1 MSNGITR
8 RGFIKGGAAL
18 GASATIGGTLIGSLG
33 GSASAAESAP
43 AGLAA
48 VNGPDG
54 FANTMAAVEAVGGI
68 ARFVPSGST
77 VLINANTAFKH
88 RGSIVEPNV
97 LLATLELCAGA
108 GAKRILLVKG
118 SQDDYWKRCER
129 ADAKAALID
138 RAEVSERKFEVLE
151 VEKGVALKEAHVDR
165 HLRSADVYINLS
177 IAKHHKGCDFTGA
190 LKNTMGAC
198 PHDPT
203 CRFFH
208 VGANPGSDD
217 WYPDIGHLSQCIA
230 DLNTIRQP
238 DLNIVDAGEILVT
251 NGPFGPG
258 KLANPKSVVASADMV
273 AIDTYSARYVDLDP
287 AAVPMIG
294 KAAAHGLGTMD
305 MAEIG
310 VEEISLG
317 AAAEAG

>member
-1 MSNGITR
+1 MSDGITR
-8 RGFIKGGAAL
+8 RRFIKSSAAL
-18 GASATIGGTLIGSLG
+18 GASVTIGGTLIGRLADG
-33 GSASAAESAP
+33 ATTAEAGP
-43 AGLAA
+43 VGLAA
-48 VNGPDG
+48 VTGPDG

-88 RGSIVEPNV
+88 RGSIVEPDV
-97 LLATLELCAGA
+97 LLATLELCAEA
-108 GAKRILLVKG
+108 GAERILLVKG
-118 SQDDYWKRCER
+118 VQDDYWKRCER
-129 ADAKAALID
+129 AAAKTALIE
-138 RAEVSERKFEVLE
+138 RAEVSDRSFEVVK
-151 VEKGVALKEAHVDR
+151 VEKGVALREAHVDR
-165 HLRSADVYINLS
+165 HLLSADVYINLS
-177 IAKHHKGCDFTGA
+177 IAKNHKGCDFTGA
-190 LKNTMGAC
+190 LKNTMGVC

-217 WYPDIGHLSQCIA
+217 WYPDIDHLSQCVA

-238 DLNIVDAGEILVT
+238 DLNIVDAGEILIS

-258 KLANPKSVVASADMV
+258 KLASPASVVASADLV
-273 AIDTYSARYVDLDP
+273 AVDAYSVRYLDLEP

-305 MAEIG
+305 LEKIKR
-310 VEEISLG
+310 EEIALG
-317 AAAEAG
+317 